1 MEVKIGNR
9 VEHRSP
15 EAKFDVAASRCAD
28 QEVIEAICIHIAGT
42 SNNTKL
48 DRDCEPVVAA
58 MRDSHILING
68 TDRTVL
74 RFLPPLIV
82 REEHIRTTIEALRDV
97 LDGMR

>member
-1 MEVKIGNR
+1 MEDKIGNR
-9 VEHRSP
+9 VEDRSP
-15 EAKFDVAASRCAD
+15 EAKFVVAASRCAD
-28 QEVIEAICIHIAGT
+28 EEIIEAICIHFAST

-58 MRDSHILING
+58 MRDRYILING

-82 REEHIRTTIEALRDV
+82 REEQIRTTIEALRDV
-97 LDGMR
+97 MDGMR